1 MQVTTVKSNL
11 SFHEEV
17 LVNFN
22 GKYEDSYTG
31 VPCSVLGQKL
41 RKVDC
46 HIDYAKK
53 SIGIS

>member
-11 SFHEEV
+11 SFYVEV
-17 LVNFN
+17 PVNLN
-22 GKYEDSYTG
+22 GKYKDSYTG

-46 HIDYAKK
+46 HTDSAIKV
-53 SIGIS
+53 